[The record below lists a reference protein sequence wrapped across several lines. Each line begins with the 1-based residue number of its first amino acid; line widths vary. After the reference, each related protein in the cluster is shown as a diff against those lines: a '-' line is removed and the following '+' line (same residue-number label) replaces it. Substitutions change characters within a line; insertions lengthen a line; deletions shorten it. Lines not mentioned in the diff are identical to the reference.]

1 VQAIKAQRRRS
12 RIASLI
18 LNLNTRWRS
27 VIVSCPTHFTSREG
41 TPQYPLTNRL
51 GRNKR
56 HSGHFG
62 EQKHLLPLP
71 EIEPQIVQHIA

>member
-12 RIASLI
+12 RTASLI
-18 LNLNTRWRS
+18 LNLNTRWKS
-27 VIVSCPTHFTSREG
+27 VVASCLTHFTSREG
-41 TPQYPLTNRL
+41 TPQYPITNRL

-62 EQKHLLPLP
+62 EQKKTLAP
-71 EIEPQIVQHIA
+71 ARN

>member
-1 VQAIKAQRRRS
+1 VRAIKAQRRR
-12 RIASLI
+12 RRTASLI

-27 VIVSCPTHFTSREG
+27 VVASWPTHFTSREV
-41 TPQYPLTNRL
+41 TPLCPLTNRL

-62 EQKHLLPLP
+62 EHKNLLPLP
-71 EIEPQIVQHIA
+71 EIEPQIVQHTA